1 MKKFTTLEPTEADTN
16 EEQDNSCLNIG
27 GIRYQTESESESHSV
42 VSDSLRPHGL
52 YNAQNSPGQN
62 TAVGSCSLLQGIF
75 PTQESNPGIPHCRR
89 ILYQLSHQ
97 ENPTESEGLIKG
109 L

>member
-52 YNAQNSPGQN
+52 
-62 TAVGSCSLLQGIF
+62 
-75 PTQESNPGIPHCRR
+75 
-89 ILYQLSHQ
+89 
-97 ENPTESEGLIKG
+97 
-109 L
+109 